1 MIPFVTQ
8 LSAGCI
14 KTKHGSSQMQINTYT
29 QSEHDLALSIL
40 IWIIAKQSFPHVR
53 DLLGVFGQL
62 WPLLTHVI
70 LCYALHSARLTDLL
84 IALNTCQMY
93 GS

>member
-53 DLLGVFGQL
+53 DQL